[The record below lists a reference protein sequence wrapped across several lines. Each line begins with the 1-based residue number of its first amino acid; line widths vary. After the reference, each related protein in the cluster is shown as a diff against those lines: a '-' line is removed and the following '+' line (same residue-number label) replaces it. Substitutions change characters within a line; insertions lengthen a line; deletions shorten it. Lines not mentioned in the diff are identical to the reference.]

1 MVPSKDCNIPL
12 AFFSFLAIFA
22 SYPLKILA
30 KKLVEKRIGLKTHD
44 PFHSRF
50 LLDSNRF
57 WDTLRHFPI
66 LGAVSYADVA
76 CSETLPRISPSI
88 AKELNALNSDKKEEK
103 EERE

>member
-1 MVPSKDCNIPL
+1 M
-12 AFFSFLAIFA
+12 
-22 SYPLKILA
+22 
-30 KKLVEKRIGLKTHD
+30 EKRIGLKTHD

-50 LLDSNRF
+50 LPDFNRF

-88 AKELNALNSDKKEEK
+88 AKELNALDSDKKEEK
-103 EERE
+103 EEREWKRFLHNYAPRS